1 MFEGN
6 YEYYEWKKSKR
17 PSEEII
23 EPKPKFS
30 SKNKLDYQER
40 KRTHNRLAWIQKR
53 FNTIEKEM
61 ERERSTIQNPIHV
74 DDYETL
80 QKAMENLTAFENEYL
95 ELIEEQDALQMKD
108 MP

>member
-23 EPKPKFS
+23 ELKPKFS

-53 FNTIEKEM
+53 FNIIEKEM
-61 ERERSTIQNPIHV
+61 KRERSTIQDPIHV
-74 DDYETL
+74 DDYEIL
-80 QKAMENLTAFENEYL
+80 QEAMENLTAFENEYL
-95 ELIEEQDALQMKD
+95 ELMEEQDALHTKD